1 MPPTPLHPLP
11 RWRQRLQSFDRALA
25 VLTRALAVAA
35 PSELERMGTV
45 QAFEFTF
52 ELGWKTLQDY
62 LRAQAVEAN
71 FPRDVIKEATRYG
84 LLTDGETW
92 LDMLEKRNLMAHTY
106 DERNADLAGQ
116 LIGSRYYPALAQA
129 HRHLMQLAA

>member
-1 MPPTPLHPLP
+1 MPLPSLP
-11 RWRQRLQSFDRALA
+11 RWRQRLQSFERAFA
-25 VLTRALAVAA
+25 VLTRALAVPA

-71 FPRDVIKEATRYG
+71 FPRDVIKKATRYG
-84 LLTDGETW
+84 LLADGETW
-92 LDMLEKRNLMAHTY
+92 LDMLEKRNLMAASY
-106 DERNADLAGQ
+106 DTANAIEAVR
-116 LIGSRYYPALAQA
+116 LIRTAYYPAL
-129 HRHLMQLAA
+129 RQLQESLTQVA